1 MKETKKKGKKYGFSN
16 ILLIP
21 VLVVVFVFFV
31 ILVINQVDYPNS
43 DFFTFWLSG
52 RLFSLGENPYD
63 RQVWI
68 GGHHQFGA
76 TWIPNA
82 TFIYPMPIT
91 LLFAPLGL
99 LPLPQAFIIWVIL
112 SLCMIFF
119 AFILLLKAH
128 PHAV

>member
-82 TFIYPMPIT
+82 TFIYRCPLLYCLLRLDYFHFLRL
-91 LLFAPLGL
+91 LLFG
-99 LPLPQAFIIWVIL
+99 
-112 SLCMIFF
+112 SFF
-119 AFILLLKAH
+119 H
-128 PHAV
+128 YV